1 MIKFK
6 EIETEQELKSVLELC
21 YYILGNDDTELF
33 LK

>member
-21 YYILGNDDTELF
+21 YSILGNDDTELF